1 MKVFLAEIF
10 FILGD
15 SRRKLFLMMVFFL
28 FMAVIDLIS
37 IGLIVP
43 YVSLLFDISGPNKFF
58 DWVSSTISLSK
69 DKEELLVVFGM
80 LLVVVF
86 TLKAVVAILIN
97 RSIIKF
103 TQEQQLKLRNYLME
117 TYQGMPYVSYLDRN
131 SSEYV
136 YSIQDLTS
144 QYANSV
150 LMQLLNIVSNGVV
163 AVVIISFL
171 AFINSAGLLLML
183 FLFGFLMLIYDHL
196 LAKKLSLYG
205 KRMNRAA
212 TKIIKGV
219 HEGIEGLKEIRIL
232 GKEQYF
238 LDVVRT
244 GAREFS
250 VNSIISNVISTAP
263 RFLLEL
269 VLIIFIVLLVI
280 LTLQLDGDLLI
291 LAPTL
296 SLFGVAAMRLL
307 PIATLITTS
316 FTRLR
321 NNRDAVSR
329 LYSDLIQIDRAE
341 SQRENRHTDTKFETF
356 NKLQLNGVQFSYPNT
371 THIALNNI
379 SLEIQ
384 SGETIGFIGASG
396 AGKTTLVDIL
406 LGLMSPQ
413 KGTIKYN
420 GNPLEDVLSI
430 WQDQVAYLPQQI
442 FLIDDTLKRN
452 IALGV
457 NDENIDDKILE
468 LALDQA
474 ELMEMVNHLPDGI
487 DTIIGERGVR
497 LSGGQRQRIALARA
511 FYHGRNIL
519 VMDESTSALDSET
532 EKEIVDEIQKFKGK
546 KTIIVIAHRFS
557 TIQYCERIYKLENG
571 SIVKQGSP
579 KEMLGVS

>member
-15 SRRKLFLMMVFFL
+15 SRRKLSLMMVFFL
-28 FMAVIDLIS
+28 FMSVIDLIS

-43 YVSLLFDISGPNKFF
+43 YVSLLFDISGSNKFF
-58 DWVSSTISLSK
+58 DWVSSTISFGR
-69 DKEELLVVFGM
+69 DKEELLALFGM

-103 TQEQQLKLRNYLME
+103 TQEQQFKLRNYLME
-117 TYQGMPYVSYLDRN
+117 TYQGMPYVSYLNRN

-136 YSIQDLTS
+136 YSIHDLTGR
-144 QYANSV
+144 YANSV
-150 LMQLLNIVSNGVV
+150 LLQLLNIVSSAVV

-171 AFINSAGLLLML
+171 AFINSAELFLML

-196 LAKKLSLYG
+196 FANKLSLYG
-205 KRMNRAA
+205 KRTNRAS
-212 TKIIKGV
+212 TKIIRGV

-250 VNSIISNVISTAP
+250 VNNILSQVISTAP
-263 RFLLEL
+263 RYLLEL
-269 VLIIFIVLLVI
+269 VLIIFIVLLVM
-280 LTLQLDGDLLI
+280 LTLQLNKDLLI

-341 SQRENRHTDTKFETF
+341 SPRENRHTDTKFETF
-356 NKLQLNGVQFSYPNT
+356 NKLQLNGVKFSYPNT
-371 THIALNNI
+371 TLIALNNI

-384 SGETIGFIGASG
+384 SGESIGLIGVSG
-396 AGKTTLVDIL
+396 SGKTTLVDIL
-406 LGLMSPQ
+406 LGLISPQ
-413 KGTIKYN
+413 QGTIKYN

-442 FLIDDTLKRN
+442 FLIDDTLKCN
-452 IALGV
+452 IALGE

-474 ELMEMVNHLPDGI
+474 ELMEMVDHLPDGI

-546 KTIIVIAHRFS
+546 KTIIVIAHRYS
-557 TIQYCERIYKLENG
+557 TIQYCDRIYKLENG
-571 SIVKQGSP
+571 SITKQGSP
-579 KEMLGVS
+579 KEMIGVG